1 VTAPAARAFS
11 SSVAG
16 DLRYTLVVF
25 DRGSLTLARW
35 QGSSL
40 QLHWSFPLG
49 VALFTAWMGLAPG
62 AWIGFLVLSMVHLL
76 GHQLLAAA
84 CRLDIEASVLH
95 FLGGDV
101 RPRAGTVTTPMR
113 RAVVGWGGLLA
124 QAILLGVVE
133 LAVAMRGWP
142 STAFFAE
149 ACRALVWS
157 NMALLALHLLPL
169 PGTDSW
175 ETWRLAFRRRGRAVV
190 VMAPPARPQMAAP
203 KPTAARAVVAQRPAP
218 RATPSQPFAAQRG
231 SSASGPHATAS
242 VVYDSDVRL
251 PRETEE
257 YLRAVLER
265 ARKNSQPKN

>member
-1 VTAPAARAFS
+1 
-11 SSVAG
+11 
-16 DLRYTLVVF
+16 VF

-40 QLHWSFPLG
+40 QIHFTFPVG
-49 VALFTAWMGLAPG
+49 IALFTGWMGFAPG
-62 AWIGFLVLSMVHLL
+62 AWVGFLIVAMVHLL
-76 GHQLLAAA
+76 GHQLLAAT
-84 CRLDIEASVLH
+84 CRTDVEASVLH
-95 FLGGDV
+95 VLGGDV
-101 RPRAGTVTTPMR
+101 RPRAGSVTTPIR

-142 STAFFAE
+142 STAFFAQM
-149 ACRALVWS
+149 CRALVWS

-190 VMAPPARPQMAAP
+190 VMAPPARPQMSAP
-203 KPTAARAVVAQRPAP
+203 KPMVPRTMVAQRTTAP
-218 RATPSQPFAAQRG
+218 RATLSQPFAAQRG
-231 SSASGPHATAS
+231 SSGSGPHATAS

-265 ARKNSQPKN
+265 ARKGSQPKN

>member
-1 VTAPAARAFS
+1 M
-11 SSVAG
+11 
-16 DLRYTLVVF
+16 F

-35 QGSSL
+35 RGSSL
-40 QLHWSFPLG
+40 QLHWSFPIG
-49 VALFTAWMGLAPG
+49 VALFTGWMGFAPG
-62 AWIGFLVLSMVHLL
+62 AWVGFLVLSMVHLL
-76 GHQLLAAA
+76 GHQLLAVT
-84 CRLDIEASVLH
+84 CRTDVEASVLH
-95 FLGGDV
+95 LLGADV
-101 RPRAGTVTTPMR
+101 RPRAGSVTTPMR
-113 RAVVGWGGLLA
+113 RAAVAWGGLLA

-142 STAFFAE
+142 STPFFAQL
-149 ACRALVWS
+149 CRALVWS
-157 NMALLALHLLPL
+157 NMALLGLHLLPL

-175 ETWRLAFRRRGRAVV
+175 ETWRLLFRIGRGKAVI
-190 VMAPPARPQMAAP
+190 VMAPPARPQMASP
-203 KPTAARAVVAQRPAP
+203 KPMAPRAVVAQRPAP

-231 SSASGPHATAS
+231 PSPSGPHATAS